1 MPTQKFAGMNVL
13 QPVGLLPRAANASRQ
28 PSSSQTAWT
37 PHSQR
42 LMTAPAIRPEPISRG
57 QDGCCAITCSPK
69 LLRTS
74 RPPNQTNSRLIGI
87 WQAIMRGVQHNG
99 EPLCVYRAIR
109 AALELKQ
116 QGWIAAEWKAKS
128 DNNYCA
134 KFHRL

>member
-42 LMTAPAIRPEPISRG
+42 LMAAPAIRPEPISRG

-74 RPPNQTNSRLIGI
+74 PVAAAVFLLLVSDFVDRYIVTVRISNRERP
-87 WQAIMRGVQHNG
+87 H
-99 EPLCVYRAIR
+99 
-109 AALELKQ
+109 
-116 QGWIAAEWKAKS
+116 
-128 DNNYCA
+128 
-134 KFHRL
+134 